1 MLSLVTLYIRESV
14 VLKFVISGV
23 TLTTGHKSLELGVSS
38 KYILLCLCLCFLLV
52 ILCLLS
58 THVSRVTVRALCG
71 NIFQQCAV
79 VLLTGT
85 PIELT
90 LWLKLPAFVTVS
102 ILNPPDA
109 DPPVRLD
116 TSRPLFLL
124 FLKLFSFPS
133 TLQGCWWLLQK
144 QRLQNWSRLQV
155 FWFWEKKLF
164 SNHAW
169 ARMWEWQGR

>member
-1 MLSLVTLYIRESV
+1 MFNLYHHKTGAVDKGHTLGISLQELQMLSVVTLYITIIA
-14 VLKFVISGV
+14 FVFV
-23 TLTTGHKSLELGVSS
+23 
-38 KYILLCLCLCFLLV
+38 FLLV
-52 ILCLLS
+52 ILCLLWRNIS
-58 THVSRVTVRALCG
+58 SVTVRGLCG
-71 NIFQQCAV
+71 KIFQQCAV
-79 VLLTGT
+79 VLLTLT
-85 PIELT
+85 LIELT
-90 LWLKLPAFVTVS
+90 LWLKFPAFVTVS

-109 DPPVRLD
+109 DPSVRLD
-116 TSRPLFLL
+116 TSRPLLFL

-133 TLQGCWWLLQK
+133 TLQGCRWLLQK

>member
-1 MLSLVTLYIRESV
+1 MAVDKGHTLGISSQELQMLSLVTLYIRESV

-116 TSRPLFLL
+116 TSCPLLFLC
-124 FLKLFSFPS
+124 LKLFSFPS
-133 TLQGCWWLLQK
+133 TLQGC
-144 QRLQNWSRLQV
+144 
-155 FWFWEKKLF
+155 
-164 SNHAW
+164 
-169 ARMWEWQGR
+169 